1 MGELAAELQELAAGG
16 RREDIAAAVQQVLE
30 QVTLAS
36 LDMIF
41 QRERPRNLAVS
52 GGVFANVKLTQRIAE
67 RFPFDEVF
75 VYPAMSDQGEAAG
88 GVLQLLMERDGLATF
103 LARREKFGN
112 LYFGRD
118 YMAGPDQAFSSAAP
132 ERTIPEDIG
141 AAAR

>member
-1 MGELAAELQELAAGG
+1 M
-16 RREDIAAAVQQVLE
+16 QQVLE

-36 LDMIF
+36 LDRIF
-41 QRERPRNLAVS
+41 ERERPRNLAIS

-75 VYPAMSDQGEAAG
+75 VYPAMSDQGEPAG
-88 GVLQLLMERDGLATF
+88 GVLQLLMERDGLGTF

-118 YMAGPDQAFSSAAP
+118 FIAGATQCSCAAGRRSS
-132 ERTIPEDIG
+132 
-141 AAAR
+141 